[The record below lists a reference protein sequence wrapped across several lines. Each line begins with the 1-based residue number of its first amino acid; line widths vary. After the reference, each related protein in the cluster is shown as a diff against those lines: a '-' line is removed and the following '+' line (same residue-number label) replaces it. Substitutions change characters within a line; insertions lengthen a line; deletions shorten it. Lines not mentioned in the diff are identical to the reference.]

1 MDNNGSPKSWP
12 RLVFLNRND
21 QYRPIDMYNDN
32 RSFTE
37 YEDSVTSDRNQF
49 FHEADNIS
57 QSVMSSLRGV
67 SRDSFCTSNVHIA
80 EDPMEL
86 LECGEMTEDHEA
98 YYQVEPVQR
107 TVDSAGAVSVDT
119 QDSGLFKDAPLPCG
133 NIQFWSE
140 SMEQAEFQSKKHYV
154 CVPTDTSVEDLADF
168 MGLYWRMRS
177 PKIVLSVVSGI
188 KHFKGWKNPRLKEQF
203 QKGIIKA
210 ANTTE
215 LWIITNG
222 VDGGIAKTIGDAIH
236 EEKIHRISNRVQ
248 QAYSSIRSE
257 STLKLPKLT
266 CIGIMPKNCITY
278 ENSFDGL
285 YDGPIIIKNEGHKPN
300 SDSYDL
306 NADHTHFILVE
317 DEPGEQYIF
326 SNFRCLLEQRLG
338 SELGR
343 PHRFKRFFSNESFE
357 NEMRAETSPAAVP
370 VVGLLVQGG
379 PKSIDHILFFLKNR
393 MPVLV
398 LKGLGGAADLVAFCY
413 EELQERSDQ
422 DFEENALK
430 PELIKRITK
439 TFPDDFKENDIAR
452 NAFRDKIL
460 ECVKCS
466 QEGDQT
472 FLTFVNTKGW
482 DSNLKDLDKYILRAL
497 FRSEKLSGTQWRE
510 QLHKDLQLTLD
521 WNRPDLAFSEIFQRD
536 DFGKL
541 KIDKNLFDQA
551 LLKKDREEFVELF
564 LDQNFQV
571 HKFLNHK
578 KLKLLFEK
586 AEDREFFLSTCL
598 EGALSKNYTHDQP
611 LAPNFLDTE
620 LNRLIYKLCGIKDF
634 VQPCELSMN
643 SLGLYV
649 LDPSVAER
657 KAINCL
663 IVWAV
668 LMNRYKLAKLLWGR
682 SDDPIPIALICSDI
696 YKQMA
701 NFSMELYQR
710 CEMEQNASEFGKMA
724 LGTLDISFRD
734 SSAQAYSMLSRPL
747 PDFNNKTSIEI
758 AHDSGYLHFIAHPCC
773 QKWLTKKLFGSIQV
787 KELDWGVFRLPY
799 WFKILASVFLVFP
812 MYIWIVF
819 VPSAS
824 SHSKRRVDMDLKEDE
839 LEDDSCSDSSED
851 NRLPQSKSMLE
862 KEFRKNGKKSVGA
875 RLRTALRRKRKLKLP
890 FWKQIYLL
898 WSSPITKFWM
908 TQVFYFIYLGI
919 FSLAVL
925 WPTCGNIF
933 LDLIVWLWTL
943 VIVTEIARRTYIK
956 HQKYKALS
964 LLGHCVEIA
973 LILVFLIL
981 YLILRIIPHWVNFS
995 DFITAKIVMA
1005 IGLIYFFYR
1014 LLGVY
1019 LPISPTLGPN
1029 LVRIVRMV
1037 KHDFVAFIRM
1047 FLIFLFAGGVTTQ
1060 AVLYPNY
1067 PIGIEMLKKVLTRP
1081 LFALF
1086 LTQIQDLDGYKSCT
1100 PYYKNISLRY
1110 CATKDSISSPFV
1122 PDPVIAP
1129 VAACPYSSLGGYIVV
1144 LQYLIICKLILT
1156 TILFAMF
1163 ALTISKVDNE
1173 AASIWKFQR
1182 YALVVD
1188 FEERLCF
1195 PPPLTFIS
1203 YIAMLVRLIY
1213 RKVKKC
1219 KRNCEFFC
1227 NCWKKAASPETTS
1240 SGRSTQRF
1248 KRSEDYSYWKK
1259 CAKEYS
1265 HTLETQQKMSDIPK
1279 KQAEIVNNL
1288 KDDMQL
1294 QKKNIKRLSDRVVEL
1309 ERALQTS
1316 RIYLEDIKHMLDKSD
1331 VQGVSSTK
1339 GQSLHV
1345 AARQSPY
1352 PGTKIARFPV
1362 FDKYVPW
1369 ETNYNVYDPKTY
1381 TKPKD
1386 QFFEDE
1392 IVFVDED
1399 ILELRAQEELRSQM
1413 TEEERL
1419 EQPALPVFR
1428 PMWNA
1433 VVTYRQENTTR
1444 EVDRRSWITI
1454 DSQPVRYKLDPTGLP
1469 QNPMGRTGIRG
1480 KGSLWRWGPNH
1491 VMRSVVTR
1499 WRRKYTGD
1507 FQPMNYLYVDGKRV
1521 LEFIAVRKENADE
1534 YLFCLPGDAL
1544 HGLTTPYSTL
1554 CEAFMKS
1561 VFDEQDVDSKTEL
1574 DQTDMIQFFAQFAAS
1589 APCPR
1594 SSASLSSPSRSTS
1607 QSMLPMLSGSRTS
1620 LRTEQDN
1627 QGFSACLLYKGY
1639 VDDPRNTD
1647 NAWVEAEV
1655 WNFHYDFADTFDTRI
1670 LEEASVKWKEVSPYV
1685 KLVGNEAV
1693 IVQEA
1698 ARIHDAYN

>member
-1 MDNNGSPKSWP
+1 MDNNGSPKSWTK
-12 RLVFLNRND
+12 LAFLNRND

-32 RSFTE
+32 RSYTD
-37 YEDSVTSDRNQF
+37 YEDSIYPDRNQF
-49 FHEADNIS
+49 FLDGESVN
-57 QSVMSSLRGV
+57 QSVVSSLRGI
-67 SRDSFCTSNVHIA
+67 SRDSFCMSTAHIA
-80 EDPMEL
+80 EDPLEL
-86 LECGEMTEDHEA
+86 LECGGINDEEQES
-98 YYQVEPVQR
+98 YYPEVEPVQR

-119 QDSGLFKDAPLPCG
+119 QDSGLFKDSPLPCG

-140 SMEQAEFQSKKHYV
+140 SMDPTDFQSKKHYV

-168 MGLYWRMRS
+168 MGLFWRMRS

-188 KHFKGWKNPRLKEQF
+188 KHFKGWKNPKLKEQF

-248 QAYSSIRSE
+248 QAYASIHAEQCHR
-257 STLKLPKLT
+257 LPKLT
-266 CIGIMPKNCITY
+266 VIGIMPKHCISY
-278 ENSFDGL
+278 ESSFDGL
-285 YDGPIIIKNEGHKPN
+285 YDGPIVIKNEGHKPN
-300 SDSYDL
+300 SDCYDL
-306 NADHTHFILVE
+306 NPDHTHLILVE
-317 DEPGEQYIF
+317 DEVGERSIF
-326 SNFRCLLEQRLG
+326 THFRCLLEYRLG

-357 NEMRAETSPAAVP
+357 MEMQTETPAASVP

-379 PKSIDHILFFLKNR
+379 PKSIDHILFFLKNK

-398 LKGLGGAADLVAFCY
+398 LKGIGGAADLVAYTY

-422 DFEENALK
+422 DFTDNSLK
-430 PELIKRITK
+430 PELIKRISK

-460 ECVKCS
+460 ECVKYS
-466 QEGDQT
+466 QEGEQT

-482 DSNLKDLDKYILRAL
+482 DSNLKDLDKYILKAL
-497 FRSEKLSGTQWRE
+497 FRSKILSGSQWRE
-510 QLHKDLQLTLD
+510 QLYKDLQLTLD
-521 WNRPDLAFSEIFQRD
+521 WNRPDLACSEIFQREE
-536 DFGKL
+536 FGKL
-541 KIDKNLFDQA
+541 KIDKNLFDQS
-551 LLKKDREEFVELF
+551 LQRKDREDFVELF

-586 AEDREFFLSTCL
+586 AEEREFFYTTCL
-598 EGALSKNYTHDQP
+598 EGALGKNFQSRDQP
-611 LAPNFLDTE
+611 LAANFLDTD

-649 LDPSVAER
+649 LDPVVAER

-668 LMNRYKLAKLLWGR
+668 LMNRNKLAKLLWGR

-696 YKQMA
+696 YKRMA
-701 NFSMELYQR
+701 TFSMELYQR

-747 PDFNNKTSIEI
+747 PDFNNKTAIEI

-799 WFKILASVFLVFP
+799 WFKILASVFLVLP
-812 MYIWIVF
+812 MYIWIAF
-819 VPSAS
+819 VPS
-824 SHSKRRVDMDLKEDE
+824 
-839 LEDDSCSDSSED
+839 CT
-851 NRLPQSKSMLE
+851 NQSKLKVDIYLRGKSIFYISLNYNCNVMSVE
-862 KEFRKNGKKSVGA
+862 IFFSIYFQNGKRSVGA

-890 FWKQIYLL
+890 FWRQIYLL
-898 WSSPITKFWM
+898 WNSPITKFWM

-925 WPTCGNIF
+925 WPTCGNIL

-964 LLGHCVEIA
+964 LLGHCVEII

-981 YLILRIIPHWVNFS
+981 YLILRIIPNWVNFS

-1047 FLIFLFAGGVTTQ
+1047 FLIFLLAGGVTTQ

-1067 PIGIEMLKKVLTRP
+1067 PLGTQMLKNVLTRP

-1086 LTQIQDLDGYKSCT
+1086 LTQIQDLDGFKDCT
-1100 PYYKNISLRY
+1100 PLYKNISPSY
-1110 CATKDSISSPFV
+1110 CTTRKTSSPFV
-1122 PDPVIAP
+1122 SDAGIAA
-1129 VAACPYSSLGGYIVV
+1129 VATCPYSSLGGYIVV

-1173 AASIWKFQR
+1173 ASSIWKFQR

-1195 PPPLTFIS
+1195 PPPLTFLS
-1203 YIAMLVRLIY
+1203 YFAMLIRLIY
-1213 RKVKKC
+1213 RKMKKC

-1227 NCWKKAASPETTS
+1227 KCWKKSALPEASS
-1240 SGRSTQRF
+1240 SSHRASQRL

-1265 HTLETQQKMSDIPK
+1265 LTLETQQKMSEFPK

-1345 AARQSPY
+1345 ASRQSPY
-1352 PGTKIARFPV
+1352 PGTKLARFPV

-1369 ETNYNVYDPKTY
+1369 ESIYDVYDPKTY

-1386 QFFEDE
+1386 QFLEYE

-1399 ILELRAQEELRSQM
+1399 IFELRALEELRAQM
-1413 TEEERL
+1413 PEEERV
-1419 EQPALPVFR
+1419 EQPALPNFR

-1433 VVTYRQENTTR
+1433 VVTYRQGNATR

-1454 DSQPVRYKLDPTGLP
+1454 DSQPVRYKLDPSGVP

-1491 VMRSVVTR
+1491 VIRGVVTR
-1499 WRRKYTGD
+1499 WRRKYTTD
-1507 FQPMNYLYVDGKRV
+1507 FQPTNYLYVDGKRV
-1521 LEFIAVRKENADE
+1521 LEFIAVRKEDADE

-1544 HGLTTPYSTL
+1544 HGLTSPYSTM

-1561 VFDEQDVDSKTEL
+1561 VFDEHDVDSKTEL
-1574 DQTDMIQFFAQFAAS
+1574 DQTDMIQFYAQFATS
-1589 APCPR
+1589 THCPR

-1607 QSMLPMLSGSRTS
+1607 QTMLPMLSGSRTS

-1655 WNFHYDFADTFDTRI
+1655 WNFHYDFADTFDSRI
-1670 LEEASVKWKEVSPYV
+1670 LEDASVKWKEVSPYV